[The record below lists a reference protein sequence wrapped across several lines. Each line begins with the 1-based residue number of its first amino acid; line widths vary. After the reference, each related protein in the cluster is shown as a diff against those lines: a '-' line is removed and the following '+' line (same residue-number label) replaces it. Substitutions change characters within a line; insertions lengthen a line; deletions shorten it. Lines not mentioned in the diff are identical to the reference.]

1 MGYLQLAEDPYEM
14 LAEDVARNKDKYIFI
29 PEGYRGA
36 QKDTYIREDVLDDM
50 PETAYRQMMIEL
62 APYQNTGLS
71 KKADREERRA
81 KRKGEKEAKKT
92 ARREAKQKRVE
103 TRSAA
108 FGNIGKGLTDV
119 LGNVMGT
126 KSADVSV
133 DTGGGGGLDVSIDTQ
148 PSFFERNKALI
159 LGGGALVIIGGIF
172 LLTRKK

>member
-1 MGYLQLAEDPYEM
+1 MGYLQLAEDPYMM
-14 LAEDVARNKDKYIFI
+14 LAEDVTRNKDKYIFI

-36 QKDTYIREDVLDDM
+36 QKDTYVREDVFDDM
-50 PETAYRQMMIEL
+50 PEAAYRQMMIEL
-62 APYQNTGLS
+62 GPYQNTGLS
-71 KKADREERRA
+71 KKGNREERRA
-81 KRKGEKEAKKT
+81 KRKSEKEAKKT

-133 DTGGGGGLDVSIDTQ
+133 DTSAGGLDVQIDTQ
-148 PSFFERNKALI
+148 PSWFERNKVLV
-159 LGGGALVIIGGIF
+159 LGGAAVVIIGGV
-172 LLTRKK
+172 LLMRKKK